1 MDQTKSSLAAA
12 EARLAELLA
21 GSRRQEIEGARAAM
35 EQAQSDLTIAELNL
49 RRMRQLFER
58 ELVARQVFDEAQNQY
73 QVAQAKLKAGSER
86 FGLVEAGPRPE
97 QIEAARAQVREAQ
110 ANVELA
116 LANLAN
122 TLIVAPTDGTILER
136 LAEVGETVTPNV
148 FSTRGAKSAI
158 VSMADLRD
166 LRVDVEV
173 NEGDLKKLRL
183 NMPATIMP
191 DAYPDRT
198 YQGFL
203 AEMAP
208 EANRQ
213 KGTLAIKVQ
222 IRRPDN
228 VIRPEMS
235 AKVLFQEPPRPD
247 GRRAGVFVPREA
259 VVSRGNARLVYV
271 VLGGRAVER
280 PVTLGEESD
289 AGVAIR
295 DGLREDETVVIR
307 GATALHDGQTVRVSP

>member
-1 MDQTKSSLAAA
+1 MDPTAPTTVLTAGGYVVARRKIELSPKLTARIEWIGADKGDRVQKGQVLIWLDPRDVAPQVDQTKSSLAAA

-148 FSTRGAKSAI
+148 F
-158 VSMADLRD
+158 M
-166 LRVDVEV
+166 
-173 NEGDLKKLRL
+173 
-183 NMPATIMP
+183 
-191 DAYPDRT
+191 
-198 YQGFL
+198 
-203 AEMAP
+203 
-208 EANRQ
+208 
-213 KGTLAIKVQ
+213 
-222 IRRPDN
+222 
-228 VIRPEMS
+228 
-235 AKVLFQEPPRPD
+235 
-247 GRRAGVFVPREA
+247 
-259 VVSRGNARLVYV
+259 
-271 VLGGRAVER
+271 
-280 PVTLGEESD
+280 
-289 AGVAIR
+289 
-295 DGLREDETVVIR
+295 
-307 GATALHDGQTVRVSP
+307 